1 MEVDTQERDSQ
12 PAVGVEAE
20 DTADTVA
27 GMKVEDT
34 AGAAA
39 ALMVM
44 HVENREGGSPR
55 EGEQRLYTQLD
66 PHWQQNHHSRIFQPN
81 E

>member
-1 MEVDTQERDSQ
+1 MVAAAADM
-12 PAVGVEAE
+12 EAE
-20 DTADTVA
+20 DTVA
-27 GMKVEDT
+27 GMEVEDT

-44 HVENREGGSPR
+44 HMENREGGSPR
-55 EGEQRLYTQLD
+55 EGEQHLYTQLD